1 MSVNGEHS
9 LNDENSSI
17 DAVIAYVKEEFK
29 NILAKRKDLIIKLGE
44 AFERKVSDSESVCE
58 EIKNALRE
66 EIAQGLVSTR
76 IIELHCLDKWKR
88 KTKPKKVEKNEIFS
102 LSRQE
107 QHVNPPIMIDTHGN
121 SETEPAAVS
130 DSDLINDVVI
140 QERSAKEEIPRT
152 EESTVR
158 DELESVTRRSTSVI
172 NTDQQISEQYKV
184 KELEAEIGILRLDLE
199 SKSKENSALQTQ
211 VKDLDLKLKS
221 ALDNGFNQNSEDRF
235 FKVQFQVP
243 AEDLRRHMD
252 SSRGKIY
259 SVPITAKVDLVT
271 KSITGIEIGES
282 DSQESTRTG
291 EENSSFC

>member
-1 MSVNGEHS
+1 MSVNSEHS
-9 LNDENSSI
+9 LNDDNSSI

-44 AFERKVSDSESVCE
+44 AFERKVSDHESVCE

-66 EIAQGLVSTR
+66 EIAQRLVSTR

-88 KTKPKKVEKNEIFS
+88 KTKPKKVEKNENFS
-102 LSRQE
+102 FSRQE

-121 SETEPAAVS
+121 SVTEPAAVS
-130 DSDLINDVVI
+130 DPELIDDVVI
-140 QERSAKEEIPRT
+140 QERSAKEEIPCT

-158 DELESVTRRSTSVI
+158 DEESVTRRSTSVI

-184 KELEAEIGILRLDLE
+184 KELEAEIGILRLNLE

-243 AEDLRRHMD
+243 SEDLRRHMD
-252 SSRGKIY
+252 SSRGKID

-282 DSQESTRTG
+282 DSQESKRTG